1 MGILAKVG
9 GTWRNGSPYVKVN
22 GTWKLAKRAFTK
34 VGDVWKSWFVQGGF
48 ADAPFSEYGFTEY
61 MKTGSGTEFGTVF
74 TSVVQPDGKILLGG
88 SFFSYDNDYT
98 IERLVRINADGT
110 RDTGF
115 NLDYL
120 EGYSAINSNPR
131 AMAVQSDGKIVIGG
145 QFTFFN
151 DVQVNRI
158 MRLNANGTRDTAFST
173 NTGTG
178 ASLTV
183 FAVAVQSDGKI
194 LLAGQFTTFNGAT
207 VNRIV
212 RLNTDGTRD
221 TAFTTNTGT
230 GASGT
235 INSMAIQPDGKI
247 ILGGFFATFNGA
259 TVNNI
264 VRLNSDGTRDTA
276 FTTNTGTGTPFGN
289 VVSAIALRSDGRI
302 VLGGSFN
309 TFNGSTV
316 GRVVRLN
323 ADGTRDTSFITN
335 TGTGANSNVNAILID
350 PGGSIF
356 LGGTFSTFNGIP
368 SSGMVRLNNN
378 GTMNSDF
385 TSNIGTGLVLGG
397 VNSIVRMLDGNI
409 LFSGNIFEFRGTK
422 VASPLRLNLDGQF
435 STRAYFDDYTQAIA
449 VQSDGKIVVGGDFFR
464 ISGISH
470 KYVTRLQ
477 SDGRPD
483 TGFNIGT
490 GCNNT
495 VQDVKIQ
502 TDGKILVGGFFTTFN
517 GSTVNYIV
525 RLNTDG
531 TRDTTFTTNNGTGAN
546 NLVFTVAVQPDG
558 KILVG
563 GLFTAFNGSTV
574 GRIVRLNS
582 DGTRD
587 TTFITNTGT
596 GASSGVYAIAVQPD
610 GKILI
615 GGAFTTFNG
624 ATVNCIVR
632 LNSNGTR
639 DTAFTTNTGTGL
651 VGSVDDIAVQS
662 DGKIILVGSYTT
674 FNGVTVNK
682 IVRLNSDGTRDT
694 AFTTNNGAG
703 FNYFADGGLYSVVV
717 QPNGKIV
724 VSGQVTIFSG
734 ARVGSIIRFNADGSR
749 DVAFTTNGGT
759 GTNGYV
765 LDLALQTDGKI
776 IAGGNLTFF
785 NGNYVGRIVRLSGE
799 LAE

>member
-1 MGILAKVG
+1 VGILAKVG
-9 GTWRNGSPYVKVN
+9 GTWRTGSPYVKVN

-61 MKTGSGTEFGTVF
+61 MKTGSGTEFGNVF

-120 EGYSAINSNPR
+120 EGYSGLNSNPR

-145 QFTFFN
+145 QFTSVN

-158 MRLNANGTRDTAFST
+158 VRLNSNGTRDTAFTT

-178 ASLTV
+178 ATSFV

-194 LLAGQFTTFNGAT
+194 LLAGQFGTFNGAT

-221 TAFTTNTGT
+221 TAFTTNNGT
-230 GASGT
+230 GADGT
-235 INSMAIQPDGKI
+235 INSMVVQTDGKI
-247 ILGGFFATFNGA
+247 LLGGGFINFNGVA
-259 TVNNI
+259 VNRI
-264 VRLNSDGTRDTA
+264 VRLNSDGTPDTA
-276 FTTNTGTGTPFGN
+276 FTTNTGTGAGN
-289 VVSAIALRSDGRI
+289 TVLAIALRSDGRI
-302 VLGGSFN
+302 VLGGAFT

-323 ADGTRDTSFITN
+323 ADGTRDTSFIT
-335 TGTGANSNVNAILID
+335 GTGASSNVNAILID
-350 PGGSIF
+350 SGGVIF
-356 LGGTFSTFNGIP
+356 LGGNFSTFNGLP

-385 TSNIGTGLVLGG
+385 TSNIGTGLVLGSIS
-397 VNSIVRMLDGNI
+397 SIVRMLDGNI
-409 LFSGNIFEFRGTK
+409 LFSGSIFEFNGTK
-422 VASPLRLNLDGQF
+422 LASPLRLDLDGRL
-435 STRAYFDDYTQAIA
+435 STRPYFDAYTQAIA

-495 VQDVKIQ
+495 VQSVKIQ

-546 NLVFTVAVQPDG
+546 NLVLTVAVQPDG
-558 KILVG
+558 KILLG
-563 GLFTAFNGSTV
+563 GTFTAFNGSTV

-587 TTFITNTGT
+587 TTFIANTGT
-596 GASSGVYAIAVQPD
+596 GASSTVAAIAVQPD

-615 GGAFTTFNG
+615 GGVFTTFNG

-639 DTAFTTNTGTGL
+639 DTAFTTNTGTAVIGL
-651 VGSVDDIAVQS
+651 IEDIAVQS

-703 FNYFADGGLYSVVV
+703 FNSPTDGVLYSVVV

-734 ARVGSIIRFNADGSR
+734 ARVGSIVRFNADGSR

-765 LDLALQTDGKI
+765 LALALQTDGKI

>member
-9 GTWRNGSPYVKVN
+9 GTWRTGSPYVKVN

-61 MKTGSGTEFGTVF
+61 MKTGSGTEFGNVF

-120 EGYSAINSNPR
+120 EGYSGLNSNPR

-145 QFTFFN
+145 QFTSVN

-158 MRLNANGTRDTAFST
+158 VRLNSNGTRDTAFTT

-178 ASLTV
+178 ATSFV

-194 LLAGQFTTFNGAT
+194 LLAGQFGTFNGAT

-221 TAFTTNTGT
+221 TAFTTNNGT
-230 GASGT
+230 GADGT
-235 INSMAIQPDGKI
+235 INSMVVQTDGKI
-247 ILGGFFATFNGA
+247 LLGGGFINFNGVA
-259 TVNNI
+259 VNRI
-264 VRLNSDGTRDTA
+264 VRLNSDGTPDTA
-276 FTTNTGTGTPFGN
+276 FTTNTGTGAGN
-289 VVSAIALRSDGRI
+289 TVLAIALRSDGRI
-302 VLGGSFN
+302 VLGGAFT

-323 ADGTRDTSFITN
+323 ADGTRDTSFIT
-335 TGTGANSNVNAILID
+335 GTGASSNVNAILID
-350 PGGSIF
+350 SGGVIF
-356 LGGTFSTFNGIP
+356 LGGNFSTFNGLP

-385 TSNIGTGLVLGG
+385 TSNIGTGLVLGSIS
-397 VNSIVRMLDGNI
+397 SIVRMLDGNI
-409 LFSGNIFEFRGTK
+409 LFSGSIFEFNGTK
-422 VASPLRLNLDGQF
+422 LASPLRLDLDGRL
-435 STRAYFDDYTQAIA
+435 STRPYFDAYTQAIA

-495 VQDVKIQ
+495 VQSVKIQ

-546 NLVFTVAVQPDG
+546 NLVLTVAVQPDG
-558 KILVG
+558 KILLG
-563 GLFTAFNGSTV
+563 GTFTAFNGSTV

-587 TTFITNTGT
+587 TTFIANTGT
-596 GASSGVYAIAVQPD
+596 GASSTVAAIAVQPD

-615 GGAFTTFNG
+615 GGVFTTFNG

-639 DTAFTTNTGTGL
+639 DTAFTTNTGTAVIGL
-651 VGSVDDIAVQS
+651 IEDIAVQS

-703 FNYFADGGLYSVVV
+703 FNSPTDGVLYSVVV

-734 ARVGSIIRFNADGSR
+734 ARVGSIVRFNADGSR

-765 LDLALQTDGKI
+765 LALALQTDGKI